1 MIINKQTL
9 TLKIMNKLTKTN
21 TPKNCTEMYLE
32 YVNDWL
38 TIESMAEYHNLEIK
52 DLERIIEIGKKEHN
66 TKSNTPLKIMK
77 TFKDLKFNQ
86 NNPNDLED
94 VHAIIEF
101 DNGYGASV
109 LSTSFSYGGKNG
121 LYELAVLKDGD
132 LCYTTPITNNVLGW
146 LKEEDINRILT
157 DIQNL

>member
-1 MIINKQTL
+1 
-9 TLKIMNKLTKTN
+9 
-21 TPKNCTEMYLE
+21 
-32 YVNDWL
+32 
-38 TIESMAEYHNLEIK
+38 
-52 DLERIIEIGKKEHN
+52 
-66 TKSNTPLKIMK
+66 MK
-77 TFKDLKFNQ
+77 TFKDLKFNP
-86 NNPNDLED
+86 NNPDDSND

-146 LKEEDINRILT
+146 LNESDVNKILT